1 MLEVR
6 IFAEATYKDIS
17 DDAKI
22 QLRPVSFEV
31 SKRCTKEE
39 TIAKYQAKAEA
50 DWESALDEH
59 PMGQDIDSLA
69 VIMQVNPA
77 RGYEDVDYNLEE
89 ECLVLSKLS
98 PTDCLR
104 TMSDYLRSV
113 TKNVPSSDIQV
124 SWLGSQPA
132 LLRERCKLLAAQ
144 ANLLLTGEQNGPVDP
159 RLVTMCT
166 NHGLDKCL
174 SITPNVVVDRSAAAA
189 RILLPNHPTL
199 KLYNNTRPARGFLLN
214 REQDADAVST
224 YLVAGC
230 LFSAAVFSRM
240 GLAPFCA
247 AYRTKVEE
255 LSQPPVAATPSD
267 KPKVK
272 RVIKKAVKRV

>member
-77 RGYEDVDYNLEE
+77 RGIRRRRLQARRG
-89 ECLVLSKLS
+89 L
-98 PTDCLR
+98 
-104 TMSDYLRSV
+104 
-113 TKNVPSSDIQV
+113 
-124 SWLGSQPA
+124 LGTQQAKSYGMPA
-132 LLRERCKLLAAQ
+132 SY
-144 ANLLLTGEQNGPVDP
+144 V
-159 RLVTMCT
+159 
-166 NHGLDKCL
+166 
-174 SITPNVVVDRSAAAA
+174 
-189 RILLPNHPTL
+189 
-199 KLYNNTRPARGFLLN
+199 
-214 REQDADAVST
+214 
-224 YLVAGC
+224 
-230 LFSAAVFSRM
+230 
-240 GLAPFCA
+240 
-247 AYRTKVEE
+247 
-255 LSQPPVAATPSD
+255 
-267 KPKVK
+267 
-272 RVIKKAVKRV
+272 